1 MLRFSPRLCT
11 LLTMRNG
18 PIVTV
23 QAQRRRAGWFAL
35 PAVTVAVAVLS
46 FYGIR
51 QDGSGHDT
59 DAASVTAPPVGIIQP
74 TPAPSLSGTT
84 PDGTLHNSQGELV
97 LSRDLLRRFD
107 YWLTTYGEKSVEAIK
122 ADILADLRDEL
133 SPTALA
139 RAGKLL
145 ETYLAYKTELAR
157 LTPLPAGTQHAE
169 ALAQQLQAM
178 RDVRGRHFTRTEIDA
193 LFGADDVQDDDTLA
207 RLRVMQDRTLSDA
220 EKSRKLRELTS
231 QLPPEQQAHRT
242 EPVVHLTVNEAV
254 SEARA
259 RGASDQEVQA
269 IRTRLVGAEA
279 AQRLAQLDAEE
290 AAWQARVQQYLSLR
304 QTDEVAAEA
313 YKEANFRENEKL
325 RLSAYS
331 PRRPS

>member
-1 MLRFSPRLCT
+1 
-11 LLTMRNG
+11 MRNG

-23 QAQRRRAGWFAL
+23 QTQRRRTGWRAL
-35 PAVTVAVAVLS
+35 AALTVALAALG
-46 FYGIR
+46 FYKAQ
-51 QDGSGHDT
+51 QDGSLNGT
-59 DAASVTAPPVGIIQP
+59 VAASVTAPAVGIIQP

-84 PDGTLHNSQGELV
+84 PDGTLQNSQGDLV
-97 LSRDLLRRFD
+97 LSPDLLRRFD

-145 ETYLAYKTELAR
+145 DAYLAYKSELAR
-157 LTPLPAGTQHAE
+157 LTPLPAGTQQVE

-178 RDVRGRHFTRTEIDA
+178 RDVRGRHFTRPEIDA

-207 RLRVMQDRTLSDA
+207 RMRIMQDRTLSDA
-220 EKSRKLRELTS
+220 DKTRKLRELTS

-242 EPVVHLTVNEAV
+242 EPIKHLTVNEAV

-269 IRTRLVGAEA
+269 IRTRLVSAEA

-290 AAWQARVQQYLSLR
+290 AAWQARVQRYLSLR

-325 RLSAYS
+325 RLSAYL